1 MMGNMQADD
10 YANGVKEGWA
20 SLRQAVAAN
29 LQSNH
34 FPPIPLAYVGPV
46 VEAIKYAEGCDG
58 DLSWLDDEID
68 ITAVKDTG
76 MVPRQAR
83 DDGDRLYISVATLL
97 AITHSWGFVVDDEPD
112 DSDLDTGD

>member
-1 MMGNMQADD
+1 MGNMQADD

-46 VEAIKYAEGCDG
+46 IKAIEAMADGYGPEG
-58 DLSWLDDEID
+58 EID
-68 ITAVKDTG
+68 ITVVKDTG

-83 DDGDRLYISVATLL
+83 EDGDRLYISVATLL
-97 AITHSWGFVVDDEPD
+97 AFTHSWGFVVDDEPD

>member
-1 MMGNMQADD
+1 MGNMQADD

-34 FPPIPLAYVGPV
+34 YPPIPLAYIGPV
-46 VEAIKYAEGCDG
+46 IRAIKAIAYGYGPEK
-58 DLSWLDDEID
+58 EID

-76 MVPRQAR
+76 MVPRLAR
-83 DDGDRLYISVATLL
+83 EEGDRLYISAVNLMQ
-97 AITHSWGFVVDDEPD
+97 ITNSWAFVGPEGEIVNDI
-112 DSDLDTGD
+112 DLDTGD

>member
-1 MMGNMQADD
+1 MGNMQADD

-20 SLRQAVAAN
+20 SLRQAVAVN

-46 VEAIKYAEGCDG
+46 LDAIKMFAEFGPEG
-58 DLSWLDDEID
+58 EID

-76 MVPRQAR
+76 MVPFRVR
-83 DDGDRLYISVATLL
+83 EEGDRLYISVADLMQVTN
-97 AITHSWGFVVDDEPD
+97 SWPFVGPEGEIVLG
-112 DSDLDTGD
+112 SVDLDTGD

>member
-1 MMGNMQADD
+1 MGNMQADD

-46 VEAIKYAEGCDG
+46 IEAITAFR
-58 DLSWLDDEID
+58 DDPEYGLEVRID

-76 MVPRQAR
+76 MVPRLAR
-83 DDGDRLYISVATLL
+83 EDGDRLYITVANLL
-97 AITHSWGFVVDDEPD
+97 QITHSWAFVDGFDEEID

>member
-1 MMGNMQADD
+1 MGNMQADD

-46 VEAIKYAEGCDG
+46 IKAIEAMADGYGPEG
-58 DLSWLDDEID
+58 EID

>member
-1 MMGNMQADD
+1 MGNMQADD

-46 VEAIKYAEGCDG
+46 MEAIKMFAEFGPG
-58 DLSWLDDEID
+58 DEDEID

-76 MVPRQAR
+76 MVPRLAR
-83 DDGDRLYISVATLL
+83 EDGDRLYISAVNLL
-97 AITHSWGFVVDDEPD
+97 EITHSWGFVDDDEEN
-112 DSDLDTGD
+112 

>member
-1 MMGNMQADD
+1 MGNMQADD

-46 VEAIKYAEGCDG
+46 IKAIEAMADGYGPEG
-58 DLSWLDDEID
+58 EID

-76 MVPRQAR
+76 MVPRLVR
-83 DDGDRLYISVATLL
+83 EEGDRLYISVANLL
-97 AITHSWGFVVDDEPD
+97 QITNSWAFVDDDDEPD
-112 DSDLDTGD
+112 DT